1 MEGEIM
7 ISELLRKSIHLS
19 GLILPVIYFFLDK
32 PTMLIFAGILAGI
45 TIAIELVKWIFP
57 GFGNFF
63 FQIFAPLLRTHER
76 KGAITGA
83 TYYLISAFLCIL
95 FFAKT
100 LAVVC
105 IFFMVLGDLAAALVG
120 KKWGRTKL
128 IGAKSLEGSAA
139 CFVVCAA
146 VVCAAIA
153 LVKLH
158 PVIGIIGALV
168 ATIVELLPF
177 PVDDNLTVPLV
188 SGAVMYFLMQFLA
201 M

>member
-45 TIAIELVKWIFP
+45 AIAIELVKWVFP
-57 GFGNFF
+57 SFGNFF

-83 TYYLISAFLCIL
+83 TYYLISAFLCVR
-95 FFAKT
+95 FFPKT

-120 KKWGRTKL
+120 KKWGKTKL

-139 CFVVCAA
+139 CFVVCA
-146 VVCAAIA
+146 VIA

-168 ATIVELLPF
+168 ATIVEMLPF

-201 M
+201 V

>member
-1 MEGEIM
+1 M

-45 TIAIELVKWIFP
+45 AIAIELVKWVFP
-57 GFGNFF
+57 SFGNFF

-83 TYYLISAFLCIL
+83 TYYLISAFLCIR
-95 FFAKT
+95 FFPKT

-146 VVCAAIA
+146 IA
-153 LVKLH
+153 LVKLD
-158 PVIGIIGALV
+158 PIIGIIGALV
-168 ATIVELLPF
+168 ATIVEMLPF

>member
-1 MEGEIM
+1 M

-45 TIAIELVKWIFP
+45 AIAIELVKWVFP
-57 GFGNFF
+57 SFGNFF

-83 TYYLISAFLCIL
+83 TYYLISAFLCVL

-105 IFFMVLGDLAAALVG
+105 ILFYGARRPRSGVG
-120 KKWGRTKL
+120 RKKVGENEAHWRKEFRRKCCVFRCL
-128 IGAKSLEGSAA
+128 
-139 CFVVCAA
+139 CR
-146 VVCAAIA
+146 
-153 LVKLH
+153 
-158 PVIGIIGALV
+158 
-168 ATIVELLPF
+168 
-177 PVDDNLTVPLV
+177 NRV
-188 SGAVMYFLMQFLA
+188 SQITPCYRDYRCLSRYYRRDAPISSR
-201 M
+201 